1 MQNNNSLYIVRL
13 KDGFC
18 MPLTSIR
25 TEFCG
30 YLVNQTPTTFYF
42 ELNGS
47 RNLVLIPHSK
57 IEWMAPALKVGK
69 KQENEN
75 AE

>member
-1 MQNNNSLYIVRL
+1 
-13 KDGFC
+13 

-57 IEWMAPALKVGK
+57 IEWMAPALKVSK
-69 KQENEN
+69 KQEVDNVE
-75 AE
+75 